1 MVHLVNLRTLQYLVA
16 LDETRHFGQAAAQC
30 FVSQPTLS
38 AQLKKLED
46 ELGVELVER
55 RHKNVMLTPVGEDVV
70 ARARQMHGLVKE
82 IQDISRYHQNPY
94 AGHLSLGFIPT
105 LGPYLLP
112 HVVSVL
118 ADELPDVQFYF
129 AEHQTADLVPRLASG
144 QLDVAFLAVPHGQK
158 ETVPLVTRSLFKER
172 FVAAVPGGH
181 KLAAAERI
189 PVSAMANDELLLLQD
204 GHCLRD
210 QALDVC
216 GIGDEVLQRKMAA
229 TSLETLRQMVAAG
242 QGITLLP
249 ELAVKR
255 EAPSRIAVRRFM
267 NPEPTR
273 EVAAMWRATSVRAQ
287 VIEKVCELVIAA
299 TSEYLKAH

>member
-1 MVHLVNLRTLQYLVA
+1 MVQTVNLRTLQYLVA

-70 ARARQMHGLVKE
+70 ARARTMHGLVKE

-112 HVVSVL
+112 HVVSIL

-129 AEHQTADLVPRLASG
+129 AEHQTADLVPLLARG
-144 QLDVAFLAVPHGQK
+144 ELDVAFLAIPHGQP
-158 ETVPLVTRSLFKER
+158 ETAPLVTRTLFHER
-172 FVAAVPGGH
+172 FVAAVPSAH
-181 KLAAAERI
+181 ELAGLKRV
-189 PVSAMANDELLLLQD
+189 PVEALATDDLLLLQD

-216 GIGDEVLQRKMAA
+216 GIDNEDLQLKMAA

-249 ELAVKR
+249 ELAVQR
-255 EAPSRIAVRRFM
+255 ETSLRIAVRRFVD
-267 NPEPTR
+267 PEPTR
-273 EVAAMWRATSVRAQ
+273 EVAAMWRASSVRTQ
-287 VIEKVCELVIAA
+287 VIEKVCELVTLA
-299 TSEYLKAH
+299 TGNHLKAR

>member
-1 MVHLVNLRTLQYLVA
+1 MVQSLNLRTLQYLVA

-70 ARARQMHGLVKE
+70 ARARKMHGLVKE

-129 AEHQTADLVPRLASG
+129 AEHQTADLVPLLAHG
-144 QLDVAFLAVPHGQK
+144 ELDVAFLAIPHGQP
-158 ETVPLVTRSLFKER
+158 ETAPLVTRTLFHER
-172 FVAAVPGGH
+172 FVAAVPSAH
-181 KLAAAERI
+181 DLAARKRV
-189 PVSAMANDELLLLQD
+189 PVDSLTTDDLLLLQD

-216 GIGDEVLQRKMAA
+216 GIGNEDLQQKMAA

-249 ELAVKR
+249 ELAVQR
-255 EAPSRIAVRRFM
+255 ETPSRIAVRRFID
-267 NPEPTR
+267 PEPTR
-273 EVAAMWRATSVRAQ
+273 EVAAMWRVSSVRAQ
-287 VIEKVCELVIAA
+287 VIEKVCDLVSAA
-299 TSEYLKAH
+299 TSDHLKAH